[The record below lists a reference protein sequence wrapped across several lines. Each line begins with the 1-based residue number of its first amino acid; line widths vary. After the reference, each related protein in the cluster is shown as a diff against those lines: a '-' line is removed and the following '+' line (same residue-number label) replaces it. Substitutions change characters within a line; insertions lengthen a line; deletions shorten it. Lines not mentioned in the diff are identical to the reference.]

1 MGGQIMI
8 DTKRKTNGHA
18 PPTSRAPVEAATNQR
33 KMSSE
38 RKTAFA
44 AGALYL
50 LSFVSIPSL
59 FLYNP
64 LRASNYI
71 LGHGSNTGIIVGAIL
86 EMIVALAGIG
96 TAVALFPVVKRQ
108 NEGVALGFV
117 GTRTLEGG
125 AILAGVAC
133 ILSLVT
139 LRHAGAGTDALVTSH
154 ALVAMYDRIFL
165 LSQSFIPAVNALLI
179 GSLLYQSRLVPRA
192 LPLLGF
198 TGATL
203 LVAGDVAVL
212 FGLIGQH
219 ASTTGLFA
227 IPIAVWEFSLGVYL
241 VVKGFKPSAITA
253 LYNRP
258 VAVDKSSMA
267 PVTAAR

>member
-1 MGGQIMI
+1 MVVASMTLS
-8 DTKRKTNGHA
+8 TKELQM
-18 PPTSRAPVEAATNQR
+18 TSL
-33 KMSSE
+33 

-50 LSFVSIPSL
+50 LSFVSIPTL

-64 LRASNYI
+64 VRASNYL
-71 LGHGSNTGIIVGAIL
+71 LGHGSDTGVIVGAIL

-139 LRHAGAGTDALVTSH
+139 LRQAGAGTDALVTGH
-154 ALVAMYDRIFL
+154 ALVTVYDRIFL

-179 GSLLYQSRLVPRA
+179 GSLLYQSRLVPRV

-253 LYNRP
+253 LYSRTVGMDNASMVP
-258 VAVDKSSMA
+258 VV
-267 PVTAAR
+267 AAR

>member
-1 MGGQIMI
+1 M
-8 DTKRKTNGHA
+8 
-18 PPTSRAPVEAATNQR
+18 
-33 KMSSE
+33 
-38 RKTAFA
+38 

-50 LSFVSIPSL
+50 LSFVSIPTL
-59 FLYNP
+59 FLYVP
-64 LRASNYI
+64 VHASNYI
-71 LGHGSNTGIIVGAIL
+71 LGHGSDTGVIIGAIL

-108 NEGVALGFV
+108 NEGVALGFAA
-117 GTRTLEGG
+117 TRTLEGG

-139 LRHAGAGTDALVTSH
+139 LRQAGAGADSLITGHLLIT
-154 ALVAMYDRIFL
+154 MYDRIFL

-179 GSLLYQSRLVPRA
+179 GSLLYQSRLVPRV

-219 ASTTGLFA
+219 APSTGLLA

-241 VVKGFKPSAITA
+241 VVKGFRPSAITA
-253 LYNRP
+253 LYGRP
-258 VAVDKSSMA
+258 VAVDNR
-267 PVTAAR
+267 PLAAVR

>member
-1 MGGQIMI
+1 
-8 DTKRKTNGHA
+8 
-18 PPTSRAPVEAATNQR
+18 
-33 KMSSE
+33 MSPL

-50 LSFVSIPSL
+50 LSFVSIPTL

-96 TAVALFPVVKRQ
+96 TAVALYPVVKRQ

-139 LRHAGAGTDALVTSH
+139 LRQAGAGADSLITSH
-154 ALVAMYDRIFL
+154 ALITMYDRIFL
-165 LSQSFIPAVNALLI
+165 LSQSFIPAINALLI
-179 GSLLYQSRLVPRA
+179 GSLLYKSRLVPRW

-198 TGATL
+198 TGAAL
-203 LVAGDVAVL
+203 LVAGDGAVI
-212 FGLIGQH
+212 FGLTGQH
-219 ASTTGLFA
+219 GAVGVASF
-227 IPIAVWEFSLGVYL
+227 PIAIWEFSLGVYL
-241 VVKGFKPSAITA
+241 VVKGFRPSAITA
-253 LYNRP
+253 LYNRT
-258 VAVDKSSMA
+258 VAVDNR
-267 PVTAAR
+267 PLAAVR

>member
-1 MGGQIMI
+1 
-8 DTKRKTNGHA
+8 
-18 PPTSRAPVEAATNQR
+18 
-33 KMSSE
+33 MSPL

-50 LSFVSIPSL
+50 LSFVSIPTL
-59 FLYNP
+59 FLYTP

-133 ILSLVT
+133 VLSLVT
-139 LRHAGAGTDALVTSH
+139 LQQAGAGTGGLVTGH
-154 ALVAMYDRIFL
+154 TLIAMYDRIFL

-179 GSLLYQSRLVPRA
+179 GSLLYQSRLVPRW

-198 TGATL
+198 TGAAL
-203 LVAGDVAVL
+203 LVAGDGAVIFGLTGQHGAVAVVA
-212 FGLIGQH
+212 F
-219 ASTTGLFA
+219 
-227 IPIAVWEFSLGVYL
+227 PIAIWDFPLAVSWAAKALGPRASPHFPAPPSEWAT
-241 VVKGFKPSAITA
+241 GPSAPW
-253 LYNRP
+253 R
-258 VAVDKSSMA
+258 
-267 PVTAAR
+267 

>member
-1 MGGQIMI
+1 
-8 DTKRKTNGHA
+8 
-18 PPTSRAPVEAATNQR
+18 
-33 KMSSE
+33 MSPI

-50 LSFVSIPSL
+50 LSFVSIPTL

-71 LGHGSNTGIIVGAIL
+71 VGHGSNTGIIVGAIL

-133 ILSLVT
+133 VPPLVSLQQ
-139 LRHAGAGTDALVTSH
+139 AGVGTNGLVAGH
-154 ALVAMYDRIFL
+154 ALIPLCDRGFL
-165 LSQSFIPAVNALLI
+165 FSQSFIPAVNALLI
-179 GSLLYQSRLVPRA
+179 GALLYQSRLVPRW

-203 LVAGDVAVL
+203 LVAGGVAVVL
-212 FGLIGQH
+212 
-219 ASTTGLFA
+219 
-227 IPIAVWEFSLGVYL
+227 
-241 VVKGFKPSAITA
+241 
-253 LYNRP
+253 
-258 VAVDKSSMA
+258 
-267 PVTAAR
+267 

>member
-1 MGGQIMI
+1 MS
-8 DTKRKTNGHA
+8 
-18 PPTSRAPVEAATNQR
+18 PQR
-33 KMSSE
+33 
-38 RKTAFA
+38 RTAFA

-50 LSFVSIPSL
+50 LTFVSIPTL

-64 LRASNYI
+64 LRGSNYI
-71 LGHGSNTGIIVGAIL
+71 LGHGSDTGIIVGAIL
-86 EMIVALAGIG
+86 EMIVAFAGIG
-96 TAVALFPVVKRQ
+96 TAVALFPVVRRQ

-117 GTRTLEGG
+117 ATRTLEGG

-133 ILSLVT
+133 VLSLVS
-139 LRHAGAGTDALVTSH
+139 LKQAGAGTGALVTGH
-154 ALVAMYDRIFL
+154 ALITMYDRIFL

-179 GSLLYQSRLVPRA
+179 GSLLYQSRLVPRG

-198 TGATL
+198 IGAAL
-203 LVAGDVAVL
+203 LAASDGAVL

-219 ASTTGLFA
+219 APAAGLFA

-253 LYNRP
+253 LYRRPAGMDNGSLAP
-258 VAVDKSSMA
+258 VATV
-267 PVTAAR
+267 R

>member
-1 MGGQIMI
+1 
-8 DTKRKTNGHA
+8 
-18 PPTSRAPVEAATNQR
+18 
-33 KMSSE
+33 MSPL

-50 LSFVSIPSL
+50 LSFVSIPTL

-71 LGHGSNTGIIVGAIL
+71 VGHGSNTGIIVGAIL

-117 GTRTLEGG
+117 GARTIEGG
-125 AILAGVAC
+125 AILAGAAC
-133 ILSLVT
+133 VLSLVT
-139 LRHAGAGTDALVTSH
+139 LQQAGAGTNALVTGH
-154 ALVAMYDRIFL
+154 ALITMYDRIFL
-165 LSQSFIPAVNALLI
+165 LSGSLMPAVNALLI
-179 GSLLYQSRLVPRA
+179 GSLLYQSRLVPRW

-198 TGATL
+198 AGAAL
-203 LVAGDVAVL
+203 LVAGDGAIL
-212 FGLIGQH
+212 FGLTGQH
-219 ASTTGLFA
+219 GAVGALA

-241 VVKGFKPSAITA
+241 VVKGFKPSPITA
-253 LYNRP
+253 DYNRP
-258 VAVDKSSMA
+258 VAVDSRPLVSVPA
-267 PVTAAR
+267 VR